1 MPRSDKD
8 TSLNEAERAELDCLR
23 TAVEASGNVIY
34 EWDLETDLVSWSR
47 SASQTFGLPE
57 SVDIS
62 THAQF
67 ATRISSEDLPAITG
81 MHNEH
86 LEGRSPFQL
95 EYRLR
100 RGDGTFCW
108 VQDTGVVQCGTG
120 GRPSRVIGTIHVITS
135 YKQREAHLEWLASY
149 DELTGHYNRARLR
162 DALQHTLAYAERYGA
177 AGAFLAVAIDDLALV
192 SDAYGHVVADAA
204 VIAVGQALDRCLRAS
219 DVVGRV
225 APDKF
230 GIIISACPEKDVRIT
245 AEKILAATQQA
256 AAQLPSGPIHLTT
269 SIGGVTYPGTVRT
282 AHDAM
287 IKADVALEE
296 ARRIGHN
303 LFVTYNLSEEQRQDR
318 RHSLAVAKK
327 IQTALQ
333 NDGLRLA
340 FQPVVRSDT
349 HQIDFRECLLRMHE
363 GGDDYSA
370 AGAFVGVAEE
380 MGLVRLIDRRALELA
395 VDELYASPDI
405 SLAINISGLTT
416 TDPAWLR
423 SLIALVRKRPVIA
436 SRLLIEITETAAL
449 HDIDGMVRF
458 ASAVREIGC
467 RVALDDFGAGYT
479 SFRHLKALAV
489 DVVKIDGSFITNL
502 IEQPQDFLFV
512 KTLQELARGFGLKT
526 VAECVETEEVAELL
540 TREGVH
546 YLQGYHFGKPSFDRP
561 WRTDRAKNAAAPET
575 ARGRRKVS

>member
-1 MPRSDKD
+1 MPRTGKS
-8 TSLNEAERAELDCLR
+8 TTLNKAERAELERLR
-23 TAVEASGNVIY
+23 TAIEASGNVIY

-62 THAQF
+62 SHAQF
-67 ATRISSEDLPAITG
+67 TTRISSEDLPAITG
-81 MHNEH
+81 MHKEH

-108 VQDTGVVQCGTG
+108 VQDTGVVRCGAN
-120 GRPSRVIGTIHVITS
+120 GRPECVIGTIHVITTH
-135 YKQREAHLEWLASY
+135 KQREAHLEWLASY
-149 DELTGHYNRARLR
+149 DELTGHYNRTRLR

-177 AGAFLAVAIDDLALV
+177 PGAFLAVAIDDLPLI
-192 SDAYGHVVADAA
+192 SDAYGHSVSDAA
-204 VIAVGQALDRCLRAS
+204 VVAVGQALDQCLRAS

-230 GIIISACPEKDVRIT
+230 GIIISACPEKDVRVT

-256 AAQLPSGPIHLTT
+256 ATQLASGPIHLTT

-287 IKADVALEE
+287 IKADVALDE
-296 ARRIGHN
+296 ARRAGHN
-303 LFVTYNLSEEQRQDR
+303 LFVTYNLSDEQRQDR
-318 RHSLAVAKK
+318 RHGLAIAKK

-333 NDGLRLA
+333 NDELRLA

-349 HQIDFRECLLRMHE
+349 HKVDFRECLLRMHE
-363 GGDDYSA
+363 GGDHYLA

-395 VDELYASPDI
+395 VEELYASPDI
-405 SLAINISGLTT
+405 TLAINISGLTT

-423 SLIALVRKRPVIA
+423 SLIALVKGRPEIA

-458 ASAVREIGC
+458 ASAVREVGC

-502 IEQPQDFLFV
+502 TQQPQDFLFV
-512 KTLQELARGFGLKT
+512 KTLQDLANGFGLKT
-526 VAECVETEEVAELL
+526 VAECVETAEVAEILA
-540 TREGVH
+540 REGVH
-546 YLQGYHFGKPSFDRP
+546 YLQGYYFGKPSFDRP
-561 WRTDRAKNAAAPET
+561 WRGDGAKGAVTPDAA
-575 ARGRRKVS
+575 RRRRRVS